1 MKYAILAISGSQY
14 LVEENKIY
22 TIDKTKSK
30 ENDIITSDQVFLFVN
45 DKNIKIGTP
54 LVKNAEVEYKIVK
67 HYKGKK
73 LRVFQYKAKSR
84 YRRRLGFRPQLTDIQ
99 ILKITINTKTAKKQ
113 PKTII
118 PSKAKGS
125 PHPVMAG

>member
-30 ENDIITSDQVFLFVN
+30 ENDIITSDQVLLFVN
-45 DKNIKIGTP
+45 DKDIKIGTP
-54 LVKNAEVEYKIVK
+54 LVKNAEVEYKIAK

-113 PKTII
+113 PKTVI
-118 PSKAKGS
+118 PSKAKRS
-125 PHPVMAG
+125 PHPTMAG